1 MSVSRSV
8 TGLNWLTAVA
18 KQLLCVVRSS
28 LRIFDLVCPLH
39 VVDVHTDLVLELWGE
54 IGGVAVDTSE
64 DDPGPELPV
73 LQQHHGFVDHSLLT
87 GNWLQ
92 LV

>member
-1 MSVSRSV
+1 MLSQSV

-18 KQLLCVVRSS
+18 KQLFCMVRSS

-54 IGGVAVDTSE
+54 IGGVGVDTSE
-64 DDPGPELPV
+64 NDPGPELPV